1 MAEYSDFFL
10 DGANLQSSTAVY
22 TTSALTT
29 FAADGYYS
37 DGLVVRRQVT
47 GIGLLPVEDCPACGE
62 FNCEKNITIQP
73 VTASQCR
80 INYKMNASL
89 GAIKVT
95 ISGITQSSGRP
106 IGISLRG
113 TGDLTA
119 AYNTFSSTGLSGITN
134 NVITAPSNL
143 VPSYFYVNG
152 MKVCQGWTNGS
163 AELPE
168 YKYNP
173 NTGLFAP
180 TGTTSSFSYSNKMTT
195 PSNGLPTTVGDI
207 VTYIPKT
214 TAALDTIN
222 VVAVYPC
229 GGPTPT
235 VNVECPT
242 ALYDFQGN
250 LSLTTEENNA
260 DACDNGSIGGRK
272 LVHGK
277 VRGTVNGQFKNGDYI
292 FETNV
297 LGSGIYTELADGY
310 WKSVRSNF
318 PEATGGGANNFC
330 SFKVTN
336 NIISSVQ
343 ACQ

>member
-10 DGANLQSSTAVY
+10 DGVNLQSSTAVY

-37 DGLVVRRQVT
+37 DGLVVRRQVA

-73 VTASQCR
+73 VTASECR
-80 INYKMNASL
+80 ISYKMNASL

-95 ISGITQSSGRP
+95 ITGIAQQSGRP
-106 IGISLRG
+106 IGISIRG
-113 TGDLTA
+113 TGNLSG

-152 MKVCQGWTNGS
+152 MRVCQGWTNGS

-173 NTGLFAP
+173 NTGLFVP
-180 TGTTSSFSYSNKMTT
+180 TGTTSSFSYSNKMTLPT
-195 PSNGLPTTVGDI
+195 NGLPTTVGDI

-214 TAALDTIN
+214 TAALDNID
-222 VVAVYPC
+222 VIAVYPC

-250 LSLTTEENNA
+250 LSSNPETSNA
-260 DACDNGSIGGRK
+260 DACDLGSVGGRK

-310 WKSVRSNF
+310 WKSLRTYF

-336 NIISSVQ
+336 NIISEVQ

>member
-37 DGLVVRRQVT
+37 DGLVVRRQIT

-106 IGISLRG
+106 IGISIRG
-113 TGDLTA
+113 TGDLAA

-242 ALYDFQGN
+242 ALYTFN
-250 LSLTTEENNA
+250 SSLSTTVSQTEGA
-260 DACDNGSIGGRK
+260 ACAKGLGSRT

-277 VRGTVNGQFKNGDYI
+277 VRGTVDGKFKMGDYI
-292 FETNV
+292 FIASSTSSFDYEK
-297 LGSGIYTELADGY
+297 LDDGW
-310 WKSVRSNF
+310 WKALSIDF
-318 PEATGGGANNFC
+318 PEATQGTPTPNYTCIFYSKDG
-330 SFKVTN
+330 
-336 NIISSVQ
+336 IISQVED
-343 ACQ
+343 C